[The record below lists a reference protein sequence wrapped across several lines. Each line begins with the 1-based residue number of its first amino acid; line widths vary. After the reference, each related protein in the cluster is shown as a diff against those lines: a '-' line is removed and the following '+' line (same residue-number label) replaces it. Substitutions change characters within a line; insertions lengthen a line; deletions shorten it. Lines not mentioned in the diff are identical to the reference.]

1 MNAPS
6 EVSDG
11 ATPAWEAAKRVG
23 FRFAFALFV
32 LLYAPAPLGS
42 VPLVDRLASA
52 YLRGRL
58 AVGALVAAH
67 VLHIAAPVGTTYTG
81 DGVLGWVLLGVEVS
95 VATVVCAIW
104 SVWASRD
111 RGYPCLRE
119 GLRVYLRFML
129 ASIMLGYGLAK
140 VFCVQFPAPS
150 NVTLLKSFGESPPMD
165 LLWIL
170 MGASRGYQVVSGLAE
185 VLGAVLLVF
194 RRTTMLGALV
204 LVGVLANVVALNV
217 FYDVPVKIYSGT
229 LLLTALF
236 LLLPEARRLAT
247 FFVSNAAVEARE
259 DLSLFASRRGRL
271 VAMIAKLAFVV
282 GVALPMGWRTFS
294 QSRAQVTTSVGPL
307 AGFYTADGPVD
318 PVADPKRWTGVEFT
332 GQFLYVRNANG
343 GFARF
348 LVLRYDAETQTVTF
362 YDRGRNETYTLVAD
376 LRDPKH
382 VTLSGTV
389 QGDQVNA
396 RLQRTDPSRSL
407 LVGHGIR
414 WVMEPR

>member
-1 MNAPS
+1 
-6 EVSDG
+6 
-11 ATPAWEAAKRVG
+11 
-23 FRFAFALFV
+23 
-32 LLYAPAPLGS
+32 
-42 VPLVDRLASA
+42 
-52 YLRGRL
+52 
-58 AVGALVAAH
+58 
-67 VLHIAAPVGTTYTG
+67 
-81 DGVLGWVLLGVEVS
+81 
-95 VATVVCAIW
+95 
-104 SVWASRD
+104 
-111 RGYPCLRE
+111 
-119 GLRVYLRFML
+119 ML
-129 ASIMLGYGLAK
+129 AAIMLGYGLAK

-150 NVTLLKSFGESPPMD
+150 NVTLLKSFGETPPMD

-170 MGASRGYQVVSGLAE
+170 MGASRGYQIVSGLAE

-194 RRTTMLGALV
+194 RRTTTLGALV

-247 FFVSNAAVEARE
+247 FFVSNSAVGPR
-259 DLSLFASRRGRL
+259 DDVTLFSSPRGRL
-271 VAMIAKLAFVV
+271 VATIAKLAFVV
-282 GVALPMGWRTFS
+282 GVAVPMAWRS
-294 QSRAQVTTSVGPL
+294 YNQSRAQMTTSVGPL

-318 PVADPKRWTGVEFT
+318 AAADPMRWTGVEFT

-348 LVLRYDAETQTVTF
+348 LVVGYDVETQTVTF
-362 YDRGRNETYTLVAD
+362 YDRARNEAYTLVAD

-389 QGDQVNA
+389 QGDPVDA
-396 RLQRTDPSRSL
+396 RLQRTDPSRSP

-414 WVMEPR
+414 WVIEPR